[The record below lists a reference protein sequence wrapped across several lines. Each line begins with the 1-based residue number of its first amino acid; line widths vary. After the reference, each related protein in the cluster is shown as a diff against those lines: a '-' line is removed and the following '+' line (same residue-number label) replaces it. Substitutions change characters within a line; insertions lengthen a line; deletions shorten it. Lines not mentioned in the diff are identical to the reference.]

1 MGRQPFGVLFGTLV
15 ATGVGVGSV
24 GLVRV
29 PPALDRYVLAVMIV
43 LVALGGVYYRAVR
56 SVRKAHPGEPI
67 TLASWITIGR
77 GAMIPALGGFILAPA
92 AAIGWLPGLLFALA
106 AGLDALDGVVA
117 RRTGTVTELGGALD
131 GATDGLVV
139 LVGAVVAVVIDTAP
153 PAFLLAGMAL
163 YLFNAGRW
171 YRRRRGLTVSELPPS
186 QRRRAVGAGTML
198 VIFLALSPI
207 GSDSAARTIAWIA
220 LVPLCGSFLWDW
232 LAVVGR
238 R

>member
-1 MGRQPFGVLFGTLV
+1 MGRQQFGVLLGTIV

-29 PPALDRYVLAVMIV
+29 PPALDQYGLAVTIV
-43 LVALGGVYYRAVR
+43 FVALGGVYYRTVR
-56 SVRKAHPGEPI
+56 GVRQEYPSEPI
-67 TLASWITIGR
+67 TPASWITIAR
-77 GAMIPALGGFILAPA
+77 GAMIPALGGFILVPA
-92 AAIGWLPGLLFALA
+92 TAIGWLPGLLFALA
-106 AGLDALDGVVA
+106 AGLDAVDGVVA

-139 LVGAVVAVVIDTAP
+139 LVGATVAVAIEAAP
-153 PAFLLAGMAL
+153 PAFLLAGIAL
-163 YLFNAGRW
+163 YLFDGGRW
-171 YRRRRGLTVSELPPS
+171 YRRHRGLTVYELPPS

-198 VIFLALSPI
+198 VIFIALSPI
-207 GSDSAARTIAWIA
+207 VSDPTSRTLAWIA
-220 LVPLCGSFLWDW
+220 LGPLCGSFLWDW

>member
-1 MGRQPFGVLFGTLV
+1 MSRQPFGVLFGTIV

-29 PPALDRYVLAVMIV
+29 PPALDQYALAVTIV
-43 LVALGGVYYRAVR
+43 LVALGGVYYRTVR
-56 SVRKAHPGEPI
+56 GVRQQYPSEPI
-67 TLASWITIGR
+67 TPASWITITR
-77 GAMIPALGGFILAPA
+77 GAMIPALGGFILVPA
-92 AAIGWLPGLLFALA
+92 ATGWLPGLLFALA
-106 AGLDALDGVVA
+106 AGLDAVDGIVA

-139 LVGAVVAVVIDTAP
+139 LVGAAVAVAIEAAP
-153 PAFLLAGMAL
+153 PAFLLAGIAL
-163 YLFNAGRW
+163 YLFDAGRW
-171 YRRRRGLTVSELPPS
+171 YRRRRGLPVYELPPS

-198 VIFLALSPI
+198 VIFIALSPI
-207 GSDSAARTIAWIA
+207 VSDPTSRTLAWIT
-220 LVPLCGSFLWDW
+220 LGPLCGSFLWDW